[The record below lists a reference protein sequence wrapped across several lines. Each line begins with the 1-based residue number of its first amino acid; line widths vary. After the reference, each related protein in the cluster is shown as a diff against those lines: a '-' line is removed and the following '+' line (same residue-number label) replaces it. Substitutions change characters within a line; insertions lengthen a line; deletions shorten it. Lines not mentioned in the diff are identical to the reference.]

1 MPPPTTIIMKMP
13 LAFSVYLPSPSVAR
27 LKVQLHITEVQR
39 PQSTMRMALSG
50 SFTTAKLEPVNTG
63 MLPVTVFGMRMA
75 TMMSSMATPL
85 TTIIMVRLDTLAAIR
100 LERKRPQSIRNQ

>member
-1 MPPPTTIIMKMP
+1 
-13 LAFSVYLPSPSVAR
+13 
-27 LKVQLHITEVQR
+27 
-39 PQSTMRMALSG
+39 MRMALSG